1 MLYFDKI
8 MLYNVAVCVSLGK
21 FIERERLKLM
31 SFLKKAKEQAFL
43 SFIELSRRKYS
54 VLFYMLTVIYF
65 EVIMQLRVFGELN
78 WKIIFTVLFA
88 LPAGVFIVFLCNL
101 FSKRINLIM
110 SWVVLGFLYVYYCTQ
125 LIYEFVFG
133 SLMSITSIKMGG
145 DAVTNFYS
153 EIFYGLWVNLPME
166 LLFAVP
172 LTAFGLLVK
181 FRVISVRNTSR
192 RFKLTSAIAYV
203 LVHFV
208 TVGMLFVG
216 GSGPATA
223 ASVYFSNDADT
234 DISARNLG
242 MITTSRLELKNMLFG
257 FGQSGVQLNA
267 VDPNQFN
274 VSSAPV
280 EPTIDTS
287 PNVIKGIDFNALNSL
302 TDDEDLI
309 ELNNYFASQTGTNK
323 NEYTGYFK
331 GKNLIMM
338 CLESFSP
345 YFIDRERTPTLYKMV
360 TGGFVFKNYYNSW
373 PNTTTNGEYSLC
385 MGMFPDMSRQKSDG
399 SFKYSSDNYLP
410 FAMGR
415 QFESIGVKSFA
426 YHNYLG
432 SYYSRRTSHPNMGY
446 STFKTMGNGM
456 SFTTAWPA
464 SDLEMME
471 QSVDDFIN
479 EEQFHA
485 YYMTFSGHYRY
496 SFESN
501 PMCYRNRDAVA
512 DLEYSEAVRAYISC
526 NLELEYALTYLF
538 ERLEEA
544 GKLDDTV
551 FVLASDHFPYG
562 LTDGEYDELA
572 GKEIDTTFDK
582 FRSSFICYNSAME
595 TVEVDAPCC
604 NIDILPTI
612 SNLFGLEYDSR
623 LIGGTDVLSTGS
635 HMAILANKSFI
646 TNQVKYDAITG
657 EVTYLVDESKVPDT
671 YVDTMLQVV
680 SNKFTISTEILNND
694 YYRFVFENTVGVKE

>member
-1 MLYFDKI
+1 MI
-8 MLYNVAVCVSLGK
+8 
-21 FIERERLKLM
+21 
-31 SFLKKAKEQAFL
+31 FLKKAKDQAFL

-54 VLFYMLTVIYF
+54 VLFYMITVIYF
-65 EVIMQLRVFGELN
+65 EIIMQLKVFGGLN

-101 FSKRINLIM
+101 FGKRLNLVM
-110 SWVVLGFLYVYYCTQ
+110 SWVVLSFLFVYYCTQ

-145 DAVTNFYS
+145 DAVTNFYT

-172 LTAFGLLVK
+172 LVAFGLLTK
-181 FRVISVRNTSR
+181 FGIISVRHTSA
-192 RFKLTSAIAYV
+192 RFKLTSGIAYA
-203 LVHFV
+203 LVHFM
-208 TVGMLFVG
+208 TVGLLFVG

-223 ASVYFSNDADT
+223 ASVYFSHDADT

-257 FGQSGVQLNA
+257 FGQSGVELNV
-267 VDPNQFN
+267 VDPNQFTG
-274 VSSAPV
+274 VTSTAPV
-280 EPTIDTS
+280 EPTVDTS
-287 PNVIKGIDFNALNSL
+287 PNVIDGIDFNALNSL
-302 TDDEDLI
+302 TDDEDII
-309 ELNNYFASQTGTNK
+309 ELNNYFAAQSGTNK

-331 GKNLIMM
+331 DKNLIMM

-345 YFIDRERTPTLYKMV
+345 YFIDKERTPTLYKMV

-373 PNTTTNGEYSLC
+373 PNTTTNGEYSMC

-399 SFKYSSDNYLP
+399 SFKFSSDNYLP
-410 FAMGR
+410 FTLGR
-415 QFESIGVKSFA
+415 QFESIGVKTFA
-426 YHNYLG
+426 YHNYLA

-446 STFKTMGNGM
+446 TTFKTMGNGM

-471 QSVDDFIN
+471 QSVDDYIN

-496 SFESN
+496 SFDSN
-501 PMCYRNRDAVA
+501 PMCYRNRKEVA
-512 DLEYSEAVRAYISC
+512 ELDYSEPVKAYISC
-526 NLELEYALTYLF
+526 NLELEYALSYLF

-562 LTDGEYDELA
+562 LTDEEYNELA
-572 GKEIDTTFDK
+572 GKEIDPTFDK
-582 FRSSFICYNSAME
+582 YRSSFICYNSAME
-595 TVEVDAPCC
+595 PIEVETPCC
-604 NIDILPTI
+604 NIDILPTV

-623 LIGGTDVLSTGS
+623 LMGGTDVLSTGS
-635 HMAILANKSFI
+635 HMAILSNKSFI
-646 TNQVKYDAITG
+646 TSQVKYDAITG
-657 EVTYLVDESKVPDT
+657 ETTYLVDKDKLPEN
-671 YVDTMLQVV
+671 YVETMLQVV
-680 SNKFTISTEILNND
+680 ANKMTVSTAILNND
-694 YYRFVFENTVGVKE
+694 YYRFVFENTVGIKE